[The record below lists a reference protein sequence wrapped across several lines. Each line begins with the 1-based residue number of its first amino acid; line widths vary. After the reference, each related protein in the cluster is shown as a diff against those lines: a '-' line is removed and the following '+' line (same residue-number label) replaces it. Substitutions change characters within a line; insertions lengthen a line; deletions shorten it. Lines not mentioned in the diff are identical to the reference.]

1 MNKYV
6 NESQLSE
13 MFDHDQGNFA
23 IFLYTP
29 MCGTCKLA
37 ERMLD
42 IIMEMQPGVRLYK
55 SNINALSEFVQSW
68 KIQSVPCLLVVS
80 QGDLL
85 YKIYAMNSVDHLYNK
100 LKPIFFHN
108 KRVL

>member
-1 MNKYV
+1 MK
-6 NESQLSE
+6 ECSETELSE
-13 MFDHDQGNFA
+13 MLDDDQGNFA

-29 MCGTCKLA
+29 MCGTCKLT
-37 ERMLD
+37 ERMLG
-42 IIMEMQPGVRLYK
+42 IIMEMQPHIRLYK
-55 SNINALSEFVQSW
+55 SNINALSEFVQAW
-68 KIQSVPCLLVVS
+68 KIQSVPCLLVMA

-100 LKPIFFHN
+100 LKPIFLVN